1 MASQRPND
9 KLPAT
14 IPVNKPVSTNSELV
28 DAVRNWVHFD
38 NLAESLNKQVTN
50 ARNLRSE
57 YEAKVIQHLEKAN
70 MKHSTIKISGAT
82 LQCAT
87 RTKQSDLGWTMLT
100 DHLHDYFKS
109 RGRVDE
115 TNDILNYLQKARD
128 VKTIDYLK
136 KTTV

>member
-1 MASQRPND
+1 MALQRPPD
-9 KLPAT
+9 KLPVTRPA
-14 IPVNKPVSTNSELV
+14 PSNSELV

-57 YEAKVIQHLEKAN
+57 YETKVIQLLEKSN
-70 MKHSTIKISGAT
+70 MKNSTIKINGAT

-87 RTKQSDLGWTMLT
+87 RTKQSDLGWTMLS
-100 DHLHDYFKS
+100 DHLHDYYKV

-115 TNDILNYLQKARD
+115 TNDILNHLQKARD
-128 VKTIDYLK
+128 LKSVEYLK
-136 KTTV
+136 KTTK